1 MEKPKFYCRCSAI
14 GQIMTEPQGKSIEEK
29 IADIEAAIKTKSDK
43 RADWESKG
51 KTQLVTYI
59 KYGTEIEKLLLT
71 KYDLEKRK
79 GEPNLSK
86 TCQTYVKKW
95 LWEKVTGKRVEFRS
109 KPTDK
114 GNLVEDEA
122 IAFASNHYPDMELAY
137 KNETHLKNEWIHGT
151 PDVLC
156 ENFVPDNKSSYT
168 HETFPIFDGT
178 CPNDDYPWQIHGYLD
193 LTGADRGAVIFTLMN
208 MPMPMIEKEA
218 RYKLGEGYTL
228 AEFENFA
235 SNYVYDDLE
244 DWMRLKR
251 FDIERDQDKIDAIHA
266 RVEDCR
272 KYIDSVLWPELL
284 RTREKFVEDG
294 N

>member
-29 IADIEAAIKTKSDK
+29 IADIDAAIKTKSEK
-43 RADWESKG
+43 QAEWESKG
-51 KTQLVTYI
+51 KTHLVTYI
-59 KYGTEIEKLLLT
+59 KYSIDIAHLLED
-71 KYDLEKRK
+71 KSNLEKRK

-137 KNETHLKNEWIHGT
+137 KNETHFRNEWIHGT

-168 HETFPIFDGT
+168 HETFPIFDGE

-244 DWMRLKR
+244 NWMRLKR
-251 FDIERDQDKIDAIHA
+251 FDIERDQDKIDAIHT

>member
-29 IADIEAAIKTKSDK
+29 IADINASIKTKSEK

-59 KYGTEIEKLLLT
+59 KYGVEIEKLLLA
-71 KYDLEKRK
+71 KSELEKRK

-86 TCQTYVKKW
+86 ICQSYVKKW

-137 KNETHLKNEWIHGT
+137 KNETHFKNEWIHGT

-235 SNYVYDDLE
+235 SNYIYDDLE

-272 KYIDSVLWPELL
+272 KYIDSILWPELL
-284 RTREKFVEDG
+284 RTREKFVEDAL
-294 N
+294 